1 MFSIL
6 DIGNRKRE
14 LEAISDSK
22 SSIQIDG
29 TAQNIIN
36 FIGTNRVDYI
46 DIGENVE
53 RLKVNEGLYKNIT
66 PQIVLQKYVN
76 ADGGISN
83 ISKDTFMITT
93 IPVKENERYEITSTM
108 TSGTRMYAT
117 YDKNNNVVRVYPDEN
132 MDITE
137 TKLIEISPEEV
148 SLTVCSFTNIM
159 TITKL
164 PVLDA

>member
-1 MFSIL
+1 MFSII

-76 ADGGISN
+76 AS
-83 ISKDTFMITT
+83 
-93 IPVKENERYEITSTM
+93 YEYQT
-108 TSGTRMYAT
+108 
-117 YDKNNNVVRVYPDEN
+117 
-132 MDITE
+132 
-137 TKLIEISPEEV
+137 
-148 SLTVCSFTNIM
+148 
-159 TITKL
+159 
-164 PVLDA
+164 